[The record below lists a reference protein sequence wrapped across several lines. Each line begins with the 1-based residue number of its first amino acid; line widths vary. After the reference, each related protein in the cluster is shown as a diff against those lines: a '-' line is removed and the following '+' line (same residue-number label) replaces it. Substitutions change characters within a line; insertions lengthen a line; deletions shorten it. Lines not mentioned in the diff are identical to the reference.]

1 MYNDVVCKGRFVWNR
16 LKAEANHRK
25 HGIPFER
32 AIEVF
37 DDPFFI
43 EEYDEEHSENEDRYN
58 IVGFVK
64 GIHII
69 VSFTL
74 RDNLVRVF
82 SARKA
87 DTEEEEAYDEH
98 IRRYSG
104 ER

>member
-1 MYNDVVCKGRFVWNR
+1 MHNDTIYKGRFIWNG

-25 HGIPFER
+25 HGISFEE
-32 AIEVF
+32 AIAVF

-64 GIHII
+64 GVHII

-74 RDNLVRVF
+74 RDNLVRIF
-82 SARKA
+82 SAREA
-87 DTEEEEAYDEH
+87 DTEEAGAYDEH
-98 IRRYSG
+98 IRRYIG
-104 ER
+104 